1 MSPEVTEIGP
11 IVVEMLLVAF
21 GGGVL
26 GAAIGGLAAF
36 TLAGLLIV
44 ISEAAVAAGWEPTV
58 LDVTLTGTLGLD
70 PVLGPHVAFAGG
82 LAAAAFAAD
91 RGYMPEDTEYHPAKA
106 IDLSLGSKPD
116 VLIVGGVFGAFG
128 YMVARVVADIGI
140 PMDPIAFGIVLS
152 GFAHRAAFQYP
163 IIGRPAD
170 SWLDMSAYDRG
181 ETRTDGERPAVEPFL
196 PYQSAWRNNLV
207 LGFGIGLFSGY
218 LAYVTASPFIAFGLA
233 IVTFIFVIIGTW
245 QPPITLHM
253 ALPASIAALALL
265 PEGAALTPEV
275 VAAEIS
281 LLSAL
286 VVGGVFGAIAGLVGE
301 LGARLFYAHGDTHLD
316 PPAVAITVTTL
327 IIGLFVLVGVPGFSN
342 PVVLPMP

>member
-1 MSPEVTEIGP
+1 MIPVVTEIGP
-11 IVVEMLLVAF
+11 VVVEMLIVAF
-21 GGGVL
+21 GGGLL
-26 GAAIGGLAAF
+26 GAALGGLAVF
-36 TLAGLLIV
+36 TLAGFVIV

-82 LAAAAFAAD
+82 VAAAAFAAD

-106 IDLSLGSKPD
+106 INLSLGSKPD
-116 VLIVGGVFGAFG
+116 VLVVGGIFGAFG
-128 YMVARVVADIGI
+128 YAVARVVAEIGI
-140 PMDPIAFGIVLS
+140 PLDPIAFAIVFS
-152 GFAHRAAFQYP
+152 GFVHRAVFRYP
-163 IIGRPAD
+163 IIGKPMEG
-170 SWLDMSAYDRG
+170 WLDMSAYDRG
-181 ETRTDGERPAVEPFL
+181 ETRADGGRPIVEPFL
-196 PYQSAWRNNLV
+196 PYQSAWRNNLL
-207 LGFGIGLFSGY
+207 LGFGVGLFSGY

-233 IVTFIFVIIGTW
+233 IITFIFVIIGNW
-245 QPPITLHM
+245 QAPITLHM

-286 VVGGVFGAIAGLVGE
+286 LVGGVFGAFAGLIGE

-327 IIGLFVLVGVPGFSN
+327 IIGIFVLIGVPGFSN